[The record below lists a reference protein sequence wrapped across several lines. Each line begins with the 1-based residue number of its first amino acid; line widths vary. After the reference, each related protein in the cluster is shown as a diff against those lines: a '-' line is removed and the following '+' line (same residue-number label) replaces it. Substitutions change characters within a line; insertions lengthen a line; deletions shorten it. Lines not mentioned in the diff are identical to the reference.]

1 MKFSKKASKGGLF
14 AVSESFLR
22 RFFRRGKR
30 QGVLSLEVRADGL
43 AWSYSSA
50 VATSHGFL
58 EGPPARR
65 QAMLDELVNEHGWNG
80 ARARLILPMD
90 QYQVFQLDRPE
101 SIADDELADALRWK
115 LKDLLEYSPAESVCD
130 VFPFPEDAS
139 RGRGE
144 LINVVAARKSLASEL
159 VKLVENSDLTLERI
173 DIAELALRNLAASL
187 DAKGNGV
194 ALVHLRD
201 SYGQMVICRGESLYL
216 SRKLD
221 VSSES
226 LRDAAQQDN
235 AVQSLALEI
244 QRSLDYFESQLG
256 QIPPR
261 RLYLVAR
268 DNVMPLAPMLS
279 SYVAV
284 SVESFDAAELGLSE
298 PLDSRCLP
306 AWGGVLALEGRA

>member
-1 MKFSKKASKGGLF
+1 M
-14 AVSESFLR
+14 SESFLKR
-22 RFFRRGKR
+22 LFQRSSR
-30 QGVLSLEVRADGL
+30 QGVLSLEVRVDGL
-43 AWSYSSA
+43 AWSYSSGRA
-50 VATSHGFL
+50 VSHGFL
-58 EGPPARR
+58 EGPSARR
-65 QAMLDELVNEHGWNG
+65 QAMLDELVRQHDWSG

-90 QYQVFQLDRPE
+90 QYQVFQLDRPDA
-101 SIADDELADALRWK
+101 IADDELADALRWK
-115 LKDLLEYSPAESVCD
+115 LKDLLEYSPAEAVCD
-130 VFPFPEDAS
+130 VFPFPQDAS

-144 LINVVAARKSLASEL
+144 LINVVAARKSLAGEL
-159 VKLVENSDLTLERI
+159 VKLVENAGLELERI

-187 DAKGNGV
+187 DTSGNGV
-194 ALVHLRD
+194 ALVHLREH
-201 SYGQMVICRGESLYL
+201 YGQMVICRGESLYL

-226 LRDAAQQDN
+226 LRDAAQQDS

-261 RLYLVAR
+261 RIYLVAR

-284 SVESFDAAELGLSE
+284 SVESFDATEMGLDES
-298 PLDSRCLP
+298 LDSRCLP
-306 AWGGVLALEGRA
+306 AWGGALAVGGGA

>member
-1 MKFSKKASKGGLF
+1 M
-14 AVSESFLR
+14 SESFLR
-22 RFFRRGKR
+22 RLFQRGKR
-30 QGVLSLEVRADGL
+30 QGSLSLEVRADGL
-43 AWSYSSA
+43 AWSYSAVSA
-50 VATSHGFL
+50 VSHGFL

-65 QAMLDELVNEHGWNG
+65 QALLDTLVAEHGWSG

-90 QYQVFQLDRPE
+90 QYQVFQLDRPDA
-101 SIADDELADALRWK
+101 IADDELADALRWK
-115 LKDLLEYSPAESVCD
+115 LKDLLEYSPAEAVCD

-144 LINVVAARKSLASEL
+144 LINVVAARKTLAREL
-159 VKLVENSDLTLERI
+159 VKLVENAGLELERI

-187 DAKGNGV
+187 DAKSHGV
-194 ALVHLRD
+194 ALVHLREND
-201 SYGQMVICRGESLYL
+201 GQMVICRGNTLYL

-226 LRDAAQQDN
+226 LRDAAQQDG

-268 DNVMPLAPMLS
+268 DNVMPLAPMLA

-284 SVESFDAAELGLSE
+284 SVETFDAGELGLKDA
-298 PLDSRCLP
+298 LDSRCLP
-306 AWGGVLALEGRA
+306 ALGGNLALGGSSA

>member
-1 MKFSKKASKGGLF
+1 MFKLSKGGPV
-14 AVSESFLR
+14 AVSESFLK
-22 RFFRRGKR
+22 RFFQRGKR

-43 AWSYSSA
+43 AWSYSASGSA
-50 VATSHGFL
+50 RHGFL

-65 QAMLDELVNEHGWNG
+65 QTMLDELVSANGWNG
-80 ARARLILPMD
+80 LRARLVLPMD

-101 SIADDELADALRWK
+101 AITDDELADALRWK
-115 LKDLLEYSPAESVCD
+115 LKDLLEYSPTEAVCD

-144 LINVVAARKSLASEL
+144 LVNVVAARKTLAGEL
-159 VKLVENSDLTLERI
+159 VKLIENAGLALESI
-173 DIAELALRNLAASL
+173 DIAELALRNLASTL
-187 DAKGNGV
+187 DEQGNGV
-194 ALVHLRD
+194 ALVHLRE

-226 LRDAAQQDN
+226 LRDAAQQDH

-261 RLYLVAR
+261 RIYLVAR
-268 DNVMPLAPMLS
+268 DSVMPLAPMLS

-284 SVESFDAAELGLSE
+284 SVESFDASELGLNE
-298 PLDSRCLP
+298 ALDSRCLP
-306 AWGGVLALEGRA
+306 AWGGALAAGGRV